1 MPISTVSVLLSFRTM
16 FSPERAQGETAR
28 VGLRIGDETFVASIG
43 NGRIAIET
51 GETLEM
57 DAVLSVAMAS
67 VLAGAVYGGQSLRA
81 LEAGGDLT
89 IAGDRAIAKRFV
101 TWFPL
106 PAKVKTGKS

>member
-1 MPISTVSVLLSFRTM
+1 M
-16 FSPERAQGETAR
+16 FSPERTQGETAR
-28 VGLRIGDETFVASIG
+28 VGLHIGNETFVA
-43 NGRIAIET
+43 NGRIEIES
-51 GETLEM
+51 GETLEV
-57 DAVLSVAMAS
+57 DVVLSVSTAV

-106 PAKVKTGKS
+106 PAKVKTHAG